1 MSATGYIDIKSRT
14 GQLLASVIITQEAEV
29 VEELMQSDYVELSW
43 KSDASTPLP
52 PGAYIEV
59 GGERYRLLDG
69 YTPDQASDAYTYTPQ
84 FHSRVAAWSKVP
96 FFFYTF
102 NAANE
107 VIAREPEWTLTDT
120 PANFMSQIIRAIK
133 IETGETWTAVV
144 DSTLSGTQTV
154 QFGATDIFSSL
165 NSVAGIFNTE
175 WRADKATN
183 TLYLGKA
190 MHGTAI
196 TLTVGDNIQTP
207 SVTNNRA
214 GYYNRFYVFGS
225 TRNVTQDYQGAS
237 VNNLVSKRLTLDP
250 VKYPGGYIDIED
262 NLQPSQVMQKILT
275 FDDVYPRAHLELPET
290 GLRAR
295 LMYRL
300 DEGTGNPKV
309 IGTTAAG
316 DPIYDQYV
324 IWYIRPVVSD
334 TGLELSFNGN
344 TYDPVDCP
352 DGMLIKGK
360 TLSVHFNSGALT
372 GREFELAYHD
382 KNETLQNSD
391 GTPFEVHAGDFE
403 ILFQEEGGLILPT
416 GAESGIAPQ
425 AGDTLT
431 LFNCRMPAEY
441 TASAYIELEDAAE
454 KEIAER
460 YTADTN
466 NYQFSSNP
474 VAFKDADPGL
484 TIGRAVHYVNG
495 DYAYDTRVIKIVR
508 KLDLPYEQTITVGN
522 DRIKRNSETIKE
534 EVTNANRNI
543 DVLSAL
549 NNLTK
554 NIQDG
559 YGRAQQ
565 AMIEGFNRISRM
577 WQFDPDD
584 PQSIFSQYNVYSKK
598 AIAGKGATA
607 PDGSTGGGS
616 LFGLMREWP
625 AADPGS
631 TTDDALGANL
641 GWELRN
647 KITALEGANFAT
659 QDWVLG
665 KNYLTGLTKSMV
677 EAVLTGNITSHSH
690 SQYLTSS
697 SLHSL
702 TVKRN
707 GTTVGTYKP
716 DADATINISDVASAA
731 TLSAHIGSVAS
742 HITPDERAKWN
753 KVVSDFAAITGSDSD
768 TIINKWEEVVAFL
781 DTYTEADTLANLLG
795 NKADKTTTDAL
806 AATLTTK
813 LDTTTFNDF
822 KALFDSMFERESD
835 GKGGY
840 VIHAKY
846 GLYTNDF
853 LAGKGITP
861 AAGSTG
867 GGGGGSLFGLYTDTT
882 WVSTPA
888 ESDALSAVLG
898 KSLHARVSVLEGA
911 GYLTGITKA
920 MVENVL
926 TGDITTHTHRSLSK
940 PADNR
945 SVATAPNDYNGKFFF
960 TGMKSRTT
968 LGVPGSSLY
977 VNGFGWRGWDDS
989 SGGKAWEVFGDNAD
1003 LYVRCGS
1010 TTTWEAWRKILT
1022 DGNYAS
1028 TLDARYARQAAPNNF
1043 MHSGNEMTFVPSGY
1057 SFPIWF
1063 NYQTVGGTNGA
1074 ITEYRFG
1081 NGSGGAYADVRAKR
1095 FLVNG
1100 GTAAQFLMADGSVTT
1115 KVVASAVANTGW
1127 QNNAVDDLKV
1137 PTMSFLAYWNGAHTN
1152 GGSSNLQ
1159 YCDRGRFGT
1168 MAVANA
1174 ADYLARSGGS
1184 MTNTNLVNNLN
1195 ANYLGGYTHEQI
1207 RRNALGFTPTVVPT
1221 SSGNCDLDLLKDGM
1235 ARNYWAPEKWVHAPE
1250 GFGYGA
1256 AVVFAPF
1263 GYTNLHGQLAWDV
1276 NHAQDNVTRNLYW
1289 RVFATA
1295 TGGTDKWGGW
1305 RQIAFTDGTIANA
1318 TNAVNADI
1326 ANKLRINNSTQENC
1340 LQYMQNNTGWNA
1352 WDAPS
1357 QTYYHVIK
1365 MNHGNGDTYYNR
1377 TLAFSFFDDR
1387 IYAGRLHS
1395 GSFKGWKTLAFL
1407 DDNVASATKLQTAR
1421 SIWGQSFDGTS
1432 AITGNMI
1439 HVGEFRFEAGTAV
1452 LHNATTKVYQLWA
1465 VNGIN
1470 LFPTWS
1476 VNTAAISVTPNGR
1489 VGVNMFSPAYDFDVT
1504 GVIHASGEIFSDK
1517 AIGGKGMTS
1526 SSDIRQKHII
1536 GDFVMSLDDVLK
1548 MPLKRFKWLD
1558 GPDKDERIGVIAQEA
1573 LKIVP
1578 QVVYIKPDG
1587 FYGVDYGALAHAE
1600 AKTAVRELVEQ
1611 RTIIAKQGRQIKK
1624 LEKLVQ
1630 KLQQKIHA

>member
-14 GQLLASVIITQEAEV
+14 GQLLASVIITQDAEV
-29 VEELMQSDYVELSW
+29 VEELMQSDYVELLW

-69 YTPDQASDAYTYTPQ
+69 YTPDQTSEAYTYTPQ

-102 NAANE
+102 NDANE

-133 IETGETWTAVV
+133 IETGETWTAVI
-144 DSTLSGTQTV
+144 DSTLSGTQSV
-154 QFGATDIFSSL
+154 KFGATDIFSSL
-165 NSVAGIFNTE
+165 NSIAGTFNTE
-175 WRADKATN
+175 WRAEKTTN

-190 MHGTAI
+190 MHSTAV
-196 TLTVGDNIQTP
+196 TLTVGGNIQTP

-250 VKYPGGYIDIED
+250 VKYPGGYIDIEN

-334 TGLELSFNGN
+334 TGIELSFNGN
-344 TYDPVDCP
+344 TYDPVECP

-391 GTPFEVHAGDFE
+391 GTPFEVQAGDFE
-403 ILFQEEGGLILPT
+403 ILFKEEGGLILPT
-416 GAESGIAPQ
+416 GTESGIAPQ

-554 NIQDG
+554 NIQDS

-584 PQSIFSQYNVYSKK
+584 PQSIFSQYNVYSTK

-607 PDGSTGGGS
+607 PGGS
-616 LFGLMREWP
+616 
-625 AADPGS
+625 
-631 TTDDALGANL
+631 
-641 GWELRN
+641 
-647 KITALEGANFAT
+647 
-659 QDWVLG
+659 
-665 KNYLTGLTKSMV
+665 
-677 EAVLTGNITSHSH
+677 
-690 SQYLTSS
+690 
-697 SLHSL
+697 
-702 TVKRN
+702 
-707 GTTVGTYKP
+707 
-716 DADATINISDVASAA
+716 
-731 TLSAHIGSVAS
+731 
-742 HITPDERAKWN
+742 
-753 KVVSDFAAITGSDSD
+753 
-768 TIINKWEEVVAFL
+768 
-781 DTYTEADTLANLLG
+781 
-795 NKADKTTTDAL
+795 
-806 AATLTTK
+806 
-813 LDTTTFNDF
+813 
-822 KALFDSMFERESD
+822 
-835 GKGGY
+835 
-840 VIHAKY
+840 
-846 GLYTNDF
+846 
-853 LAGKGITP
+853 
-861 AAGSTG
+861 

-888 ESDALSAVLG
+888 EDDALSAVLG

-911 GYLTGITKA
+911 GYLTGITKQ
-920 MVENVL
+920 MVEAVL
-926 TGDITTHTHRSLSK
+926 TGDITSHTHNLLSK

-960 TGMKSRTT
+960 TGMKRRDA
-968 LGVPGSSLY
+968 LNAPGSDTY
-977 VNGFGWRGWDDS
+977 VNGFGWRGWSDS

-1010 TTTWEAWRKILT
+1010 TTAWEAWRKILT
-1022 DGNYAS
+1022 A
-1028 TLDARYARQAAPNNF
+1028 
-1043 MHSGNEMTFVPSGY
+1043 
-1057 SFPIWF
+1057 
-1063 NYQTVGGTNGA
+1063 
-1074 ITEYRFG
+1074 
-1081 NGSGGAYADVRAKR
+1081 
-1095 FLVNG
+1095 G
-1100 GTAAQFLMADGSVTT
+1100 GTASQFLMADGSLTT
-1115 KVVASAVANTGW
+1115 KVTASNLTTLGW
-1127 QNNAVDDLKV
+1127 TSGAVDALRIPDMNL
-1137 PTMSFLAYWNGAHTN
+1137 LAYWNGCHSGTL
-1152 GGSSNLQ
+1152 SNLQ

-1195 ANYLGGYTHEQI
+1195 AELLGGLNVDQVRSTAMRFFGWMQ
-1207 RRNALGFTPTVVPT
+1207 PT
-1221 SSGNCDLDLLKDGM
+1221 STTNADLNLLTYGM
-1235 ARNYWAPEKWVHAPE
+1235 ARNYWGFNKWANAPS
-1250 GFGYGA
+1250 GMGYGA
-1256 AVVFAPF
+1256 AITFSQ
-1263 GYTNLHGQLAWDV
+1263 YDYDNLYGQLAWDV
-1276 NHAQDNVTRNLYW
+1276 NHYTADVTGKLFW
-1289 RVFATA
+1289 RAYATA
-1295 TGGTDKWGGW
+1295 SDGTNKWGGW

-1326 ANKLRINNSTQENC
+1326 AGKLRITNSTQENC
-1340 LQYMQNNTGWNA
+1340 LQFMQKGSNWNE

-1365 MNHGNGDTYYNR
+1365 LNHGNGDTYYNR

-1387 IYAGRLHS
+1387 IYAGRMTS
-1395 GSFKGWKTLAFL
+1395 GNFKGWKTLAFL
-1407 DDNVASATKLQTAR
+1407 DDNVASASKLNDNTAFTA
-1421 SIWGQSFDGTS
+1421 WGQTFFQNGVPKSISGELQHVTALRFDS
-1432 AITGNMI
+1432 GNAL
-1439 HVGEFRFEAGTAV
+1439 VEGLG
-1452 LHNATTKVYQLWA
+1452 NAW
-1465 VNGIN
+1465 N
-1470 LFPTWS
+1470 LWS
-1476 VNTAAISVTPNGR
+1476 VNGFQFFPTMSATVSALSITANGR
-1489 VGVNMFSPAYDFDVT
+1489 VGVNMYSPQYDFDVT
-1504 GVIHASGEIFSDK
+1504 GVIHASGEIFSDT

-1526 SSDIRQKHII
+1526 SSDIRLKHII
-1536 GDFVMSLDDVLK
+1536 GDVELSFEAILNS
-1548 MPLKRFKWLD
+1548 PSKRFTWL
-1558 GPDKDERIGVIAQEA
+1558 GGTDKNERIGTTAQYW
-1573 LKIVP
+1573 LPILP
-1578 QVVYIKPDG
+1578 QVVYTSPDG
-1587 FYGVDYGALAHAE
+1587 YYAVDYGTLAN
-1600 AKTAVRELVEQ
+1600 AKADTIAHVVADLVE
-1611 RTIIAKQGRQIKK
+1611 RLNK
-1624 LEKLVQ
+1624 LESQLNTR
-1630 KLQQKIHA
+1630 A